1 MTRTFGNPLLSHSP
15 NDFHLEVADDC
26 FFLLWCDSITSPF
39 LYWSVALW
47 PAARTECS
55 WDDGVFG
62 PCGDLPSLPESSAG
76 VRVQLIRELLA
87 DGHPTQAGRAS
98 CEEPHN
104 YCTKETKTGSGLW
117 HRISTGKLFSLFYA
131 NMFSFFMNTFL
142 FSFFFKINHNSWTAE
157 SHEAWRWLKVKF
169 TSVTNWFASG
179 QKERKAD
186 SKIKKS
192 KLYKTVVFPA
202 YFLQGMPYLCNLGL
216 FCNQFIIRFLTFM

>member
-15 NDFHLEVADDC
+15 NDFLLEVADDC

-39 LYWSVALW
+39 LYWSVVLW

-76 VRVQLIRELLA
+76 VRVQLVRELEA
-87 DGHPTQAGRAS
+87 DGDTTRAGRAS

-104 YCTKETKTGSGLW
+104 YFIKETKTDSGLR

-131 NMFSFFMNTFL
+131 NIFSFFINP
-142 FSFFFKINHNSWTAE
+142 FFNKPQQLGCRVTGSM
-157 SHEAWRWLKVKF
+157 KMVK
-169 TSVTNWFASG
+169 SEIHLSNWFVSG
-179 QKERKAD
+179 QKERESD
-186 SKIKKS
+186 
-192 KLYKTVVFPA
+192 
-202 YFLQGMPYLCNLGL
+202 
-216 FCNQFIIRFLTFM
+216 